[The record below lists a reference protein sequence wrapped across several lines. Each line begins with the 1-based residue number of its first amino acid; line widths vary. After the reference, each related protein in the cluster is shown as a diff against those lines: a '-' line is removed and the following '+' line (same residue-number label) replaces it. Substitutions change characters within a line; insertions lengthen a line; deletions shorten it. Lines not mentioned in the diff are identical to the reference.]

1 MQQQDRTGQSNNN
14 GEYCQHGQVAP
25 SEAGADLFE
34 KCRRF
39 VQQPRVLREADRRL
53 AESLFA
59 ELSPA
64 DNAGPWIEAD
74 RRRIL
79 QFSTN
84 NYLGLATHPEVCA
97 QAARVVDQVGIGAPM
112 GSRLLTGTT
121 AAHVELE
128 AQVAAFKRCE
138 AALTFPS
145 GALAMM
151 GVLGCLAGPD
161 DVLVLDELAHATL
174 VCGARIATCQVVN
187 FRHNDVD
194 HLESVLE
201 RLDRAQ
207 AAAIVVDGVYSMDG
221 DIAPL
226 AEMVELKHRF
236 GARLIV
242 DDAHGTGVFG
252 PNGRGVAAELGV
264 EDQVDLH
271 LGTFSKAVGTIGGFV
286 AGPQAV
292 IDFLRFHAPTF
303 VFTKSTPLAVVAATK
318 ASLKLLQEAEALRKR
333 LWENTQRLQQGLRDR
348 GFDIGRTQSPI
359 TPIVFQGSAALYM
372 AHALRTAYNIWV
384 SPVMYPAVRL
394 GRSLL
399 RVIPTAVHTSEDIDY
414 LIEALCEARAAL
426 TLGTMPVS

>member
-1 MQQQDRTGQSNNN
+1 MQHNRDLQPGDNGNHRNDGQR
-14 GEYCQHGQVAP
+14 P
-25 SEAGADLFE
+25 SSGSDLFE

-39 VQQPRVLREADRRL
+39 VEQPRALREADRRL

-59 ELSPA
+59 ELSPD
-64 DNAGPWIEAD
+64 DNAGPWIETE

-84 NYLGLATHPEVCA
+84 NYLGLATHPEVCS
-97 QAARVVDQVGIGAPM
+97 QAAAVVDRLGIGAPM

-128 AQVAAFKRCE
+128 AQLAAFKRCE
-138 AALTFPS
+138 AALTFAS
-145 GALAMM
+145 GAMAMM

-174 VCGARIATCQVVN
+174 VCGAKIAGCQVAS
-187 FRHNDVD
+187 FRHNDLE
-194 HLESVLE
+194 HLESVLG

-226 AEMVELKHRF
+226 AEMVELKERY

-252 PNGRGVAAELGV
+252 PNGRGVAAHLGV

-292 IDFLRFHAPTF
+292 IDYLRFHAPTF
-303 VFTKSTPLAVVAATK
+303 VFTKSMPLAVVAATQ
-318 ASLKLLQEAEALRKR
+318 ASLTLLQQAEGLRKR
-333 LWENTQRLQQGLRDR
+333 LWENTRRLQQGLRER

-359 TPIVFQGSAALYM
+359 TPITFQGTAALYV
-372 AHALRTAYNIWV
+372 AHALRTAYSIWV

-399 RVIPTAVHTSEDIDY
+399 RVIPTAVHTAEDVDY
-414 LIEALCEARAAL
+414 LLEALCEVRAAM
-426 TLGTMPVS
+426 TLGAMPVP